1 MASTIQVFT
10 EFSRALKST
19 VTRQANWGILL
30 AILAVIASTLFVAYM
45 SAGEFSIRAIGEA
58 QRKNHALWVLNT
70 MPLIFGLWGQYVGSL
85 LSFEAGAMVVDQTSK
100 LRTQTEAL
108 EVQVL
113 HGSTYDLLTDLPNR
127 TLFHDR
133 VEQAINNAKRNQEIM
148 ALLVMDMDDFK
159 EVNNTLGH
167 FSGDILLKQ
176 LASRLRASV
185 WEIDTVARLGADE
198 FAVLLPEIKQKDDA
212 IHVARKLCQAMERE
226 FIIGDI
232 NLNMLMSIGI
242 VFFPE
247 HGDDVDSLLQKA
259 EVALYLAKQTKG
271 FSIEVYSPERD
282 QHSTRRLT
290 LLGELRQAIEHG
302 DLILHYQPK
311 IDISSRRIVAVESLV
326 RWQHPQYGM
335 LPPDEFISL
344 AERTGLIRP
353 LTYWVIGEALK
364 QCAEWQ
370 THGFS
375 IDVAVNVPVSVL
387 LDSTFSERL
396 ETLLK
401 QHHLTAGRLVVE
413 ITESSLMED
422 QEYALQLLSH
432 LSRIGVRISID
443 DFGTGYSSLAYLRR
457 LPVSEIKIDQSFVM
471 GMLENE
477 NDAVIVR
484 ATIGLAHNL
493 GMTVIA
499 EGVAEA
505 AILKKLTI
513 WGCNLAQ
520 GHYISPPVD
529 GKAIAHLLGNSEWRI
544 R

>member
-1 MASTIQVFT
+1 MASTVQIFT
-10 EFSRALKST
+10 EFSRALRST
-19 VTRQANWGILL
+19 VTKQANWGILL
-30 AILAVIASTLFVAYM
+30 AILAVIAATLFVAFM
-45 SAGEFSIRAIGEA
+45 SAGELSLRAIGVA
-58 QRKNHALWVLNT
+58 QRDNHALWVLDL
-70 MPLIFGLWGQYVGSL
+70 MPVIFGLWGQYIGSL
-85 LSFEAGAMVVDQTSK
+85 FAFEAGALVVDQTSR
-100 LRTQTEAL
+100 LRSQTEAL

-113 HGSTYDLLTDLPNR
+113 HGSTYDRLTDLPNR
-127 TLFHDR
+127 MLFHDR

-148 ALLVMDMDDFK
+148 ALLVLDMDDFK

-167 FSGDILLKQ
+167 FSGDLLLKQ
-176 LASRLRASV
+176 LASRLRATV
-185 WEIDTVARLGADE
+185 REIDTVARLGADE
-198 FAVLLPEIKQKDDA
+198 FAVLLSEIKQKDDA
-212 IHVARKLCQAMERE
+212 QQVAHKLCQAVERE
-226 FIIGDI
+226 FILGGV

-247 HGDDVDSLLQKA
+247 HGGDVDTLQQKA

-271 FSIEVYSPERD
+271 FSIEVYSPEHD
-282 QHSTRRLT
+282 PHTTRRLT
-290 LLGELRQAIEHG
+290 LMGELRSAIDNGE
-302 DLILHYQPK
+302 LLLHYQPK
-311 IDISSRRIVAVESLV
+311 VEIASHRIVAVESLV

-353 LTYWVIGEALK
+353 LTYWVMAEALR
-364 QCAEWQ
+364 QCAAWQ
-370 THGFS
+370 THGFT

-387 LDSTFSERL
+387 LDTTFSGKL
-396 ETLLK
+396 EALLK
-401 QHHLTAGRLVVE
+401 QHHLAARRLVVE

-432 LSRIGVRISID
+432 LSNIGVRISID

-471 GMLENE
+471 GMLEND

-499 EGVAEA
+499 EGVAQG
-505 AILKKLTI
+505 AILKKLAI
-513 WGCNLAQ
+513 WGCDLAQ
-520 GHYISPPVD
+520 GHHISPPVD
-529 GKAIAHLLGNSEWRI
+529 GKAIGQLLGNSEWGR

>member
-1 MASTIQVFT
+1 MASTIHVFT
-10 EFSRALKST
+10 EFSRALRST
-19 VTRQANWGILL
+19 VTKQANWGILL
-30 AILAVIASTLFVAYM
+30 AILAVIVSTLFVAYM
-45 SAGEFSIRAIGEA
+45 SAGEISLRAIGEA
-58 QRKNHALWVLNT
+58 QGRNYALWVLDL
-70 MPLIFGLWGQYVGSL
+70 MPLIFGLWGQYIGSL
-85 LSFEAGAMVVDQTSK
+85 LAFEAGALVVDQTSK

-113 HGSTYDLLTDLPNR
+113 HGSTYDRLTDLPNR
-127 TLFHDR
+127 MLFHDR
-133 VEQAINNAKRNQEIM
+133 VEQAISSAKRNQEIM
-148 ALLVMDMDDFK
+148 ALLVVDMDDFK

-167 FSGDILLKQ
+167 FSGDMLLKQ
-176 LASRLRASV
+176 LASRLRATV
-185 WEIDTVARLGADE
+185 REIDTVARLGADE
-198 FAVLLPEIKQKDDA
+198 FAVLLSEIKHKDDA
-212 IHVARKLCQAMERE
+212 LHVAQKLCQAVERE
-226 FIIGDI
+226 FILGGI

-247 HGDDVDSLLQKA
+247 HGDDVDTLQQKA

-271 FSIEVYSPERD
+271 FSIEVYSPEND
-282 QHSTRRLT
+282 QHTTRRLT
-290 LLGELRQAIEHG
+290 LMGELRNAIDTG
-302 DLILHYQPK
+302 GLLLYYQPK
-311 IDISSRRIVAVESLV
+311 VDISSHRIVAVESLV
-326 RWQHPQYGM
+326 RWQHPEYGM

-353 LTYWVIGEALK
+353 LTYWVLAEALR
-364 QCAEWQ
+364 QCAAWQ
-370 THGFS
+370 THGYA

-387 LDSTFSERL
+387 LDTSFPDKL

-401 QHHLTAGRLVVE
+401 QHHLAAKRLVVE

-432 LSRIGVRISID
+432 LSNIGVRISID

-477 NDAVIVR
+477 NDEVIVR

-493 GMTVIA
+493 GMSVIA

-529 GKAIAHLLGNSEWRI
+529 GNAITQLLGNSEWRT